1 LKAAVMAT
9 VCNKSLTLIQSVD
22 YGLPGPEHF
31 RIIEAEF
38 DLEKAKNDCPEGG
51 VLLQN
56 MVLSADPYLR
66 LHIKSPGQV
75 HPGSPMRGHVAGK
88 VLVSKND
95 SWVAGDLFA
104 GFLPFQTYLT
114 LDEESLRNGS
124 LNQMTEYIDE
134 SQLNLAVGILGM
146 TGATSYAGVIGLL
159 QPSITTPGKT
169 IFITAASG
177 AVGSVAGMLAKNV
190 CGLRVIG
197 ACGGPEK
204 CALIQE
210 KFHYDVAIDYK
221 KMTTKEDFVH
231 ALQAAAP
238 DGIDYFFDN
247 VGGVSFDAALEV
259 LKPKG
264 HIVVCG
270 QISHYNEE
278 TQSTI
283 TIPAMK
289 MVFKQWKVEGFVC
302 AEWLCGAKGNFLPD
316 MAKWIAEGLIYQEE
330 TVWEGLKKW
339 PEAFQSLF
347 IGSKTGKVVIR
358 L

>member
-1 LKAAVMAT
+1 MTSVL
-9 VCNKSLTLIQSVD
+9 NKTLTLIQSVD
-22 YGLPGPEHF
+22 SGLPKPEHF
-31 RIIEAEF
+31 HIDEEEY

-51 VLLQN
+51 VVLQS
-56 MVLSADPYLR
+56 MMLSADPYLR
-66 LHIKSPGQV
+66 FHIRSSGQV
-75 HPGSPMRGHVAGK
+75 HPGQLMRGHVAGK
-88 VLVSKND
+88 VLESKND

-104 GFLPFQTYLT
+104 GYLPFQTYLT
-114 LDEESLRNGS
+114 LDEESLRNAS

-146 TGATSYAGVIGLL
+146 TGSTSYAGIIGLL
-159 QPSITTPGKT
+159 QSSITTPGKT

-177 AVGSVAGMLAKNV
+177 AVGSIAGMLVKNV

-197 ACGGPEK
+197 SCGGAEK
-204 CALIQE
+204 CTMIRE
-210 KFHYDVAIDYK
+210 KFGFDEAIDYK
-221 KMTTKEDFVH
+221 QFTTKEDFVH

-247 VGGVSFDAALEV
+247 VGGVSFEAALEV

-264 HIVVCG
+264 HVVVCG
-270 QISHYNEE
+270 HISHYNEE
-278 TQSTI
+278 EPSGTI

-289 MVFKQWKVEGFVC
+289 LVFKQWKVEGFVC

-316 MAKWIAEGLIYQEE
+316 MAKWISEGKIHQEE
-330 TVWEGLKKW
+330 TVWEGLERW

-347 IGSKTGKVVIR
+347 VGSKTGKVVVR